1 MRIWLDAI
9 LKKELKLVVNW
20 SLVDQEDYLLAM
32 ERSPIRDVEI
42 KILLKEALTDEIH
55 DREVFMKGI
64 DASYSY
70 EGYRLYKT
78 ENLVADTGERM

>member
-1 MRIWLDAI
+1 M
-9 LKKELKLVVNW
+9 
-20 SLVDQEDYLLAM
+20 
-32 ERSPIRDVEI
+32 EI